1 MVTASAMTHRS
12 GTKGCGGLKIRLYVV
27 PGSNAS
33 LTGRLLLDH
42 KGIEYERKDLV
53 PGAHVA
59 ILKTLGFPDM
69 TVPAIKIDG
78 RRVQGTPSIARALE
92 ELWPDPPLFPVDPA
106 RREAVEDAE
115 RFGEQE
121 LQHAARRLFYC
132 AGRRDPENFRSVV
145 LGGETKLGPARRLI
159 VTAGA
164 RAILWAATQGHGA
177 TDEVCRQAI
186 RDLPR
191 MLDRIDAWIE
201 AGVLDAEVL
210 TAADFQTGVNLRLLL
225 LFEDIAPWIE
235 GRPAARLAHRV
246 APVYPGRVRAVFPP
260 EWLEPLHGAAPAP
273 PEV

>member
-1 MVTASAMTHRS
+1 LKVT
-12 GTKGCGGLKIRLYVV
+12 LYVV

-59 ILKTLGFPDM
+59 VLKTLGFPDM

-92 ELWPDPPLFPVDPA
+92 ELWPDPPLFPADPA
-106 RREAVEDAE
+106 KREAVEEAE

-132 AGRRDPENFRSVV
+132 AGRREPESFRSVV
-145 LGGETKLGPARRLI
+145 LGGETKLGLARRLV

-177 TDEVCRQAI
+177 TDDVCGQAFG
-186 RDLPR
+186 DLPR

-201 AGVLDAEVL
+201 AGLLDAEVL

-246 APVYPGRVRAVFPP
+246 APVYPGRIRAILPTA
-260 EWLEPLHGAAPAP
+260 WLEPLRRAAAPPDA
-273 PEV
+273 